1 MSESKRIQT
10 YDVYDPKDVIK
21 DIEVSTIYIT
31 SLQNIISD
39 MIIAGSK
46 IDTVGE
52 TFQKFESIRV
62 AVENNDRDDIKNI
75 QLDNWEKQV
84 YTLYS
89 LLQLFK
95 FKALQQGLNKPTET
109 TATEDDIKQLGDMLK
124 SKDNNAI
131 DKLTEITNKM
141 KIVK

>member
-1 MSESKRIQT
+1 MSEESTTPKSSCASPTR
-10 YDVYDPKDVIK
+10 VKSAVVSGDPERLATKP
-21 DIEVSTIYIT
+21 VSG
-31 SLQNIISD
+31 D
-39 MIIAGSK
+39 K

-124 SKDNNAI
+124 SKDNNAL
-131 DKLTEITNKM
+131 DKLAEITNKM